1 MKTKLKMLQT
11 YDPIWKPYAHEQVTI
26 KGTTAKG
33 DLVYFSIL
41 GRCFSEFVD
50 GPNLCQL
57 ADVAGE
63 IFGPGFYGLAAIVH
77 VVI

>member
-1 MKTKLKMLQT
+1 MKTRLQQIQT
-11 YDPIWKPYAHEQVTI
+11 YDPIWKPYAHEQVAV

-33 DLVYFSIL
+33 ETIYFSIL

-63 IFGPGFYGLAAIVH
+63 IFGPGFYGLDASIH